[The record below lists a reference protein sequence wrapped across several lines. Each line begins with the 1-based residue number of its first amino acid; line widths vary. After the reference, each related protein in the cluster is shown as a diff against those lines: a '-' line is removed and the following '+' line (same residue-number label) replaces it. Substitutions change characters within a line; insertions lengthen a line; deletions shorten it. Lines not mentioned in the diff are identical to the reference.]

1 MAELKYDE
9 WLNRI
14 LVADDRR
21 RTKLD
26 VFFDPISGQGS
37 IGERKEIKT
46 KEFHWW
52 VPLEMFNNPFVKEI
66 KRLRGVKNY
75 CDKYGLDGQEQMV
88 MEKLIWLRA
97 KTDFPFFAAKFVLIK
112 AKKGGKNIPFVLNYP
127 QRILVYE
134 FEKMRLAGVPIKVI
148 VLKARQWGGSTAT
161 QIYMSWIQLL
171 HKSGWYSAI
180 VAHQSSAALKIKA
193 MYDKMIRE
201 FPPSLLNLKSRAP
214 LRLSPYSGSRTD
226 YTISQEKRQVRDTVI
241 SIGSMQSPD
250 SVRAGDVSM
259 VHYSEVGLYRT
270 TEGKTPEDLIQAI
283 SSSIPDEAYA
293 MNVME
298 STAKGEHNLFHHE
311 WIDSVKGISGRVP
324 VFVPWYIIE
333 MYRKPF
339 DSEKQRE
346 MFARRLWNNRNNTQ
360 AKSTRSEPGAYLWSL
375 WVKEDGPT
383 LEALHWYVTKRREY
397 RSHEAMA
404 SEFPSDDIEAF
415 AHSGQAIFDRY
426 NVDKLKDGCSIP
438 KAVGEVVGD
447 AMTGPTALHNVKFV
461 EDTQG
466 FLRIWDMPDKVIK
479 TSHRYVVSVDVG
491 GASDKSDFSDIVV
504 IDRWWRSE
512 GESDQIVA
520 EWHGHCPH
528 EQLAWKMLQIAHF
541 YNDAL
546 LVPEANTF
554 SNDYNRTE
562 GDHAQFILDLIG
574 GIYRNMYTRQA
585 SPEKIRQGKAREWG
599 FFTSR
604 SSKEMIIDHLKMLIN
619 TGAYIEREEA
629 ALEEYKVYQR
639 DDKGAPNAAPGYH
652 DDRVMARAIGLWV
665 SSTMPIPREV
675 RDIKDTRFTYT
686 DTSMRNES
694 QF

>member
-1 MAELKYDE
+1 
-9 WLNRI
+9 
-14 LVADDRR
+14 
-21 RTKLD
+21 
-26 VFFDPISGQGS
+26 
-37 IGERKEIKT
+37 
-46 KEFHWW
+46 
-52 VPLEMFNNPFVKEI
+52 
-66 KRLRGVKNY
+66 
-75 CDKYGLDGQEQMV
+75 
-88 MEKLIWLRA
+88 
-97 KTDFPFFAAKFVLIK
+97 
-112 AKKGGKNIPFVLNYP
+112 
-127 QRILVYE
+127 
-134 FEKMRLAGVPIKVI
+134 
-148 VLKARQWGGSTAT
+148 
-161 QIYMSWIQLL
+161 
-171 HKSGWYSAI
+171 
-180 VAHQSSAALKIKA
+180 
-193 MYDKMIRE
+193 
-201 FPPSLLNLKSRAP
+201 
-214 LRLSPYSGSRTD
+214 
-226 YTISQEKRQVRDTVI
+226 
-241 SIGSMQSPD
+241 
-250 SVRAGDVSM
+250 
-259 VHYSEVGLYRT
+259 
-270 TEGKTPEDLIQAI
+270 
-283 SSSIPDEAYA
+283 
-293 MNVME
+293 
-298 STAKGEHNLFHHE
+298 
-311 WIDSVKGISGRVP
+311 
-324 VFVPWYIIE
+324 VPWYIIE

-346 MFARRLWNNRNNTQ
+346 SFARRLWNNRNNTQ

-383 LEALHWYVTKRREY
+383 LEALHWYVTKRREF

-546 LVPEANTF
+546 PVPEANTF

-675 RDIKDTRFTYT
+675 HEIKDTRFTYT
-686 DTSMRNES
+686 DPTVRNES